1 MNEPVVQRDKLETLD
16 TNRDQPVVEQHQE
29 QDQEDV
35 EVQNVG
41 RVDPNLY
48 ADQSLENNAIDQT
61 DDELQDAINDVNNQ
75 E

>member
-41 RVDPNLY
+41 RVDPNL
-48 ADQSLENNAIDQT
+48 
-61 DDELQDAINDVNNQ
+61 
-75 E
+75 